1 MRSSARAHR
10 EIGGG
15 SSRTWPGAAS
25 RDRDSEGYTT
35 HPSASQRAWRTVS
48 GTRIGMAMLPMPR
61 EARTEPYVSAKYRE
75 RTTELHVI
83 PRSPLLVRLP
93 VASFTVV
100 MATGIVSVAASDAS
114 LGDLAS
120 VLRWAA
126 LAMLGVLVSFYG
138 AGVIVHRRVRSS
150 EFGHPITVFD
160 AFSLVAAVAV
170 TAVALGVQLSGWAL
184 VVIWGGVVVLWL
196 IIAALTLRALV
207 RDGGSD
213 VVGYASGRWLLA
225 VVSIESIAVLGTAVS
240 VATGSAV
247 ALGAA
252 LIAWAAGEVA
262 YPVVAFVIAMRLH
275 RRGWHSMDV
284 TPDHWILM
292 GALAICTLAATDLAV
307 PSPVVIPGLR
317 AGIATAAWLTWIG
330 AGTLYPLLAVT
341 SFRRLIVWRVT
352 RQSDIR
358 WWAVV
363 FPLGMYAACT
373 FGLFHLT
380 HVDALRVLASAIF
393 WPALAAWVLAG
404 LMSLRT
410 MVRSFTLER
419 R

>member
-1 MRSSARAHR
+1 MH
-10 EIGGG
+10 
-15 SSRTWPGAAS
+15 
-25 RDRDSEGYTT
+25 
-35 HPSASQRAWRTVS
+35 
-48 GTRIGMAMLPMPR
+48 PMPR
-61 EARTEPYVSAKYRE
+61 EAPTEPSGSAKYRE

-83 PRSPLLVRLP
+83 HGSPPLVRLP

-126 LAMLGVLVSFYG
+126 LSMLGVLASLCG
-138 AGVIVHRRVRSS
+138 ADVIVHRRLRSS
-150 EFGHPITVFD
+150 EFGHPTTVFD
-160 AFSLVAAVAV
+160 AFSVVAAVAV
-170 TAVALGVQLSGWAL
+170 TAVALGVQLTGWAL
-184 VVIWGGVVVLWL
+184 VVIWGGAVILWL
-196 IIAALTLRALV
+196 TIATLTLRALV
-207 RDGGSD
+207 RHRGPD
-213 VVGYASGRWLLA
+213 VVGFASGRWLLA

-240 VATGSAV
+240 VATESAV

-252 LIAWAAGEVA
+252 LIAWAAGIVA

-275 RRGWHSMDV
+275 RRGWHPMDV

-307 PSPVVIPGLR
+307 PSQAVIPGLHP
-317 AGIATAAWLTWIG
+317 AIAAVAWLTWIG
-330 AGTLYPLLAVT
+330 AGTLYLLLAVT
-341 SFRRLIVWRVT
+341 SLHRLIMWRAT

-373 FGLFHLT
+373 FGLFHVT
-380 HVDALRVLASAIF
+380 HVDALRVLASAIL

-410 MVRSFTLER
+410 IVRGLTLER
-419 R
+419 T